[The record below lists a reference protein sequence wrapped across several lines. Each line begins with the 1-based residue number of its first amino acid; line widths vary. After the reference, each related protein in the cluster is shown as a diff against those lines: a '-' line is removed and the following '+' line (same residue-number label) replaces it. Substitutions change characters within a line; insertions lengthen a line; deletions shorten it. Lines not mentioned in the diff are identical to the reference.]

1 MGGALVV
8 ILSVSDH
15 RREAFADQSLCDV
28 TGGRGRRRDYLNN
41 YNKQTLPA
49 SLPPSP
55 ASEQILSELAQQK
68 ENMDVEDSQGGF
80 AEGQRSEI
88 C

>member
-1 MGGALVV
+1 MLLEEEGEEE
-8 ILSVSDH
+8 I
-15 RREAFADQSLCDV
+15 
-28 TGGRGRRRDYLNN
+28 
-41 YNKQTLPA
+41 TLITTTSKP
-49 SLPPSP
+49 SLPPCLPPFPP